1 MRIRRLVTGN
11 LGYALLGGPVLGIIS
26 VLVGTYL
33 FGTVPGIG
41 CAVVVYGLGW
51 ALAVRRSERRTQK
64 PMPDSDDD
72 RTRKE
77 LEAEKGSFGGNGG
90 GGG

>member
-1 MRIRRLVTGN
+1 MTIRQHVTGN
-11 LGYALLGGPVLGIIS
+11 LGYVLLGGPVLGLIS
-26 VLVGTYL
+26 FLVGTYL

-51 ALAVRRSERRTQK
+51 TLAIRQSERETRRPT
-64 PMPDSDDD
+64 PDSDDD

-77 LEAEKGSFGGNGG
+77 LQTEKGSFGGNGG